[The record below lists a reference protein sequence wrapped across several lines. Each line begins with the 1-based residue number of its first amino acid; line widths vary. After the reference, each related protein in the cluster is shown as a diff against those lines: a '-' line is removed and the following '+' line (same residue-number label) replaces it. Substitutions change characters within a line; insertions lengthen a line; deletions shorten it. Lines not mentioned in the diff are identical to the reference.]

1 MMIIKLFSECSIFGN
16 VDDVHVAG
24 DGVAAPTTSAA
35 ATSPTAT
42 TLHHH
47 SYNSPTSKPNGIQGI
62 ITEEEGAIQLTS
74 LY

>member
-1 MMIIKLFSECSIFGN
+1 MLLKKLFSECSIFGN

-24 DGVAAPTTSAA
+24 DGVAAPATSAA

-47 SYNSPTSKPNGIQGI
+47 SYNSPTSKPIGIHGSL
-62 ITEEEGAIQLTS
+62 TEREG
-74 LY
+74 